1 MKKATP
7 RQIIYL
13 IGIITLIIILASC
26 NAERKA
32 ARQDEKAFNRYSG
45 NIELIRRS
53 VPIVKSLFPSEFEIV
68 RSDTTFLPDSIP
80 YVIFQDVPFEVLK
93 YKNKVIDTL
102 IGDYSLFVDSLG
114 VQIKYLGKPQIVTK
128 RIETWHIDTKEVD
141 RLNDSLNTKEVDI
154 ANLKGKYSELE
165 KRLNETES
173 DKNRWATYFW
183 LLVSVIAILIGTALF
198 FKLKTKVPLP

>member
-1 MKKATP
+1 MKTP
-7 RQIIYL
+7 PK
-13 IGIITLIIILASC
+13 IILYTVSLFLILIAIFGC
-26 NAERKA
+26 NAERKLA
-32 ARQDEKAFNRYSG
+32 KKENKAWDIYSTSPR
-45 NIELIRRS
+45 LVQRS
-53 VPIVKSLFPSEFEIV
+53 VPLVKALYPSAFEIV

-80 YVIFQDVPFEVLK
+80 YPVVQTIPVEVLK
-93 YKNKVIDTL
+93 YQNRVIDTL
-102 IGDYSLFVDSLG
+102 LGTYSLYVDSLG
-114 VQIKYLGKPQIVTK
+114 IQIKYLGEPKIITK

-141 RLNDSLNTKEVDI
+141 RLNDSLNVKEVAI

-198 FKLKTKVPLP
+198 FKFKTKIPLS